1 MVKKKIP
8 RILHMSLSGI
18 LTVVLLLASLPF
30 SFYSTAAEI
39 KDLSVQKAN
48 DYFNWKDTSN
58 MQGYDETG
66 NKIEGGLKT
75 YGTTTIT
82 DTEYTSEVERYSSSY
97 VDYTGK
103 TTTPSFW
110 TSGVVFTMFILLTN
124 LHIC

>member
-1 MVKKKIP
+1 
-8 RILHMSLSGI
+8 
-18 LTVVLLLASLPF
+18 
-30 SFYSTAAEI
+30 
-39 KDLSVQKAN
+39 
-48 DYFNWKDTSN
+48 

-82 DTEYTSEVERYSSSY
+82 DMEYTSEVERYSSSY
-97 VDYTGK
+97 VDYTEK

-110 TSGVVFTMFILLTN
+110 TSGVVFAMFILLTN